1 LKSEKIPLLLPEKK
15 VTNTDKLEIHKT
27 RKESRSRLR
36 MASSAR
42 LRQLVVNILKTVSLF
57 WDGNY
62 STEILICQEG
72 F

>member
-1 LKSEKIPLLLPEKK
+1 
-15 VTNTDKLEIHKT
+15 
-27 RKESRSRLR
+27 

-62 STEILICQEG
+62 STEKLICQEG
-72 F
+72 FWESWGKV